1 MPELAGILIWLGM
14 IGAIIGITCQYFYY
28 VNKKNPARV
37 STGEVPGFPNNWR
50 SLDSRP
56 LK

>member
-1 MPELAGILIWLGM
+1 MPELADSLILLGIIC
-14 IGAIIGITCQYFYY
+14 AIIGIIWQYFYH

-37 STGEVPGFPNNWR
+37 STGEVPGFANNWR

-56 LK
+56 L